1 MDALP
6 AFFICIIAITVATAY
21 FRLPP
26 FPVLFSAALL
36 FGGLSGLDPGMVIH
50 SASTGAGRV
59 FAILGV
65 AVWGGS
71 IIAASLASGNGIS
84 RLLADLR
91 TISGRPGLQAGLAGW
106 LLAVPFMCAITPFLV
121 LAPLFQRS
129 SSDPVISARLLSIIA
144 IGSVFS
150 FVLIAPAPVMATLL
164 QTLTPGVDP
173 VINRITLPLSFL
185 LLTAII
191 LVLQRGISAD
201 PPDTGTPGKRIPA
214 WAPIATPVIII
225 LAGFLIPGIGILGS
239 LPIAFIAG
247 AGVALLLMAPD
258 LRKKAVNDGTKH
270 AGVIIFDLC
279 GAGAFGG
286 VIAASSLPGDAIALL
301 GMALPLVILPFF
313 LAAIIQTAQGSRVV
327 TAVITADLLSATT
340 LPEFIPALPLLLM
353 IAAGTMVISFA
364 SDPFFWLINRTT
376 NDSVRGTF
384 ITFTLP
390 LAGAGLATFLL
401 ALLLL

>member
-1 MDALP
+1 VDALP
-6 AFFICIIAITVATAY
+6 AFLICIIAITIATAY

-26 FPVLFSAALL
+26 FPILFSAALL
-36 FGGLSGLDPGMVIH
+36 FGGLTGLDPEIVIQ
-50 SASTGAGRV
+50 SASSGAGRV
-59 FAILGV
+59 FAILGI

-71 IIAASLASGNGIS
+71 IIAASLISGGGID

-91 TISGRPGLQAGLAGW
+91 AVSGRPGLQAGLAGW
-106 LLAVPFMCAITPFLV
+106 LLAVPFMCAITPFLI
-121 LAPLFQRS
+121 LAPLFQRMS
-129 SSDPVISARLLSIIA
+129 SNPRMNARLLSIVA
-144 IGSVFS
+144 IGSIFS

-164 QTLTPGVDP
+164 STLTPGYDP
-173 VINRITLPLSFL
+173 GINWITIPLSL
-185 LLTAII
+185 LLLAVII
-191 LVLQRGISAD
+191 LILWRGVSAYH
-201 PPDTGTPGKRIPA
+201 PEIGMPGKRSLA
-214 WAPIATPVIII
+214 WAPVATPIIII
-225 LAGFLIPGIGILGS
+225 LGGLLIPCIGIIGS

-247 AGVALLLMAPD
+247 AGVAVLLIAPD
-258 LRKKAVNDGTKH
+258 IRRETVSNGTKH

-286 VIAASSLPGDAIALL
+286 VIAVSTLPADATALL
-301 GMALPLVILPFF
+301 GPVLPLVILPFL

-327 TAVITADLLSATT
+327 TAVITADLLSVTT
-340 LPEFIPALPLLLM
+340 IPDIVPAVPLLLM

-390 LAGAGLATFLL
+390 LAGAGFATFLL